1 VSEPG
6 PGQDWLRGSGES
18 QATRQGV
25 PAAIL
30 SDLLH
35 RALESRPRWHGRQQD
50 RNCCSGRELRLDPVS
65 PYIPLNEKGF
75 HLSRIGISAALCVA

>member
-1 VSEPG
+1 MSEPG

-35 RALESRPRWHGRQQD
+35 RALVGTDASRTATAAPDESFGWTRFPR
-50 RNCCSGRELRLDPVS
+50 
-65 PYIPLNEKGF
+65 IF
-75 HLSRIGISAALCVA
+75 H